1 MQIWVILGVSGCCY
15 SLKDPGNFIYLSFN
29 KHFKYVGEEKRRVR
43 ERWEQEGNEK
53 PGFLANCED
62 NIHQL
67 PRHSGKMTCFKAAAA
82 HQNRMNLRSP
92 HQLLFV
98 CYCRQ
103 PCPCKVAAGWRR
115 PDRHGELARC
125 RPLDTQSGAYIT
137 RWVNG
142 SVRVGPDWCKR
153 VCRQA
158 AISCPQIS
166 CARL

>member
-1 MQIWVILGVSGCCY
+1 MIKRVCQDVVS
-15 SLKDPGNFIYLSFN
+15 LWKIQATSFTCLLISISN
-29 KHFKYVGEEKRRVR
+29 MLEKRREESGRGGSRKAMRSQVSLQTAKITSISCR
-43 ERWEQEGNEK
+43 DT
-53 PGFLANCED
+53 P
-62 NIHQL
+62 
-67 PRHSGKMTCFKAAAA
+67 GKMTCFKVAAA

-115 PDRHGELARC
+115 PDRHTELARC

-142 SVRVGPDWCKR
+142 SVRVGRDWCKR
-153 VCRQA
+153 VCGQA
-158 AISCPQIS
+158 AISCP
-166 CARL
+166 